1 MLSDQLWEQ
10 WVMLQKQSFHFAAK
24 KDYSRAIEGLN
35 RFLQEQDSPE
45 LRREIL
51 GLRGELMERQ
61 GRIREAKEDYLA
73 AHALSTPATYGRYV
87 LELML
92 ASLHRKV
99 QDSAGARSWFLKAL
113 ETVVED
119 SLTSGATAI
128 AGLVEQRGIAELTPR
143 ERILCEK
150 ALQQAWRLFSL
161 PGEPELGNLHSAL
174 KALDDASMRPLPSTG
189 VHEPLSSPKGHE

>member
-73 AHALSTPATYGRYV
+73 AN
-87 LELML
+87 
-92 ASLHRKV
+92 
-99 QDSAGARSWFLKAL
+99 
-113 ETVVED
+113 
-119 SLTSGATAI
+119 